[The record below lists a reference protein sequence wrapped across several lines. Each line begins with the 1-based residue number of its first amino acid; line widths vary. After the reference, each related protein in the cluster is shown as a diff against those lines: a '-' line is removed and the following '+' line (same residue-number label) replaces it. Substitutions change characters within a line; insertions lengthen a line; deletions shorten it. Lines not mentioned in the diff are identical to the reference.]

1 MGKIIY
7 KYQQKKQLD
16 PLLEGY
22 LYGLGEVC
30 HTLFGPKGEVAMYQ
44 AIGSFFLA
52 YLKNKMNIT
61 FEQTDP
67 WLRHNRI
74 IEVFTSYGFY
84 SYVELEKISENKYW
98 MSESGQ
104 YAGNVWDEQKAWERG
119 TPPCPLWSIILHSL
133 SEIEYTIV
141 LDNVSFC
148 KETNGYE
155 STFHFERIAQTEIG
169 VIESAR
175 KEIRTAMLP
184 ICASCKKI
192 RNDDDQWKDMALFF
206 TDHFDTKFTHSICPA
221 CAKKLYPDFKIY
233 D

>member
-1 MGKIIY
+1 M
-7 KYQQKKQLD
+7 D

-30 HTLFGPKGEVAMYQ
+30 HTLFGPKGEIAMYQ
-44 AIGSFFLA
+44 AIGSFFLE

-67 WLRHNRI
+67 WQRHNRI

-84 SYVELEKISENKYW
+84 SYVELEKLSENKYW

-155 STFHFERIAQTEIG
+155 STFHFERIVKEKIG
-169 VIESAR
+169 ALESA
-175 KEIRTAMLP
+175 KKTIRSVMLP
-184 ICASCKKI
+184 VCASCKKI
-192 RNDDDQWKDMALFF
+192 RNDDDEWNDVDEYFR
-206 TDHFDTKFTHSICPA
+206 DHFDTKISHGICPE
-221 CAKKLYPDFKIY
+221 CAQKLYPDIKI
-233 D
+233 